1 MTGKDEGQGRGDPF
15 KIVYFNPTG
24 TLGGAELCLLDVVA
38 GVRAGR
44 PEWSIKVLLAD
55 DSPVRDALERL
66 GIACEV
72 LPIPSRLAAAGDSDT
87 TSNSRLGKL
96 LKLSTTLPSALGY
109 FLKVRRALRDERP
122 GLLQTNGM
130 KAHLLGAW
138 GAPKGVPVVWQMHDY
153 PGSRPLM
160 ARLLKISRRPGLRVV
175 AVSKSVA
182 DATKALL
189 GPSVPVDCVYNAID
203 LERFSPVLGDRETDP
218 GAWLDDLAGLPP
230 APPGTV
236 RVGLVATYARW
247 KGHDLFL
254 DAAARVTP
262 SPRVRF
268 YVVGGPI
275 YRSAGS
281 QFSREELE
289 SKAKSLGLDG
299 RVGFV
304 PHQGEPAKAFRSLD
318 VVVHASTRPEPFG
331 RVIVEAMACGRAL
344 IAMQEGGAAE
354 LFEDGVSA
362 LGCPP
367 NDPDALAD
375 RLQRLIV
382 SSDLRAALGQEGR
395 KATLAYF
402 NRNRLGSEWIR
413 VYQAFR

>member
-1 MTGKDEGQGRGDPF
+1 MTGKADGDGDGEGRGAPF

-24 TLGGAELCLLDVVA
+24 TLGGAELCLLDIVA
-38 GVRAGR
+38 GVRASR
-44 PEWSIKVLLAD
+44 PDWSIKVLLAD
-55 DSPVRDALERL
+55 DGPVRSALERL
-66 GIACEV
+66 GIPAEV
-72 LPIPSRLAAAGDSDT
+72 VPIPSRLAAAGDSDAST
-87 TSNSRLGKL
+87 TSRLGKL
-96 LKLSTTLPSALGY
+96 LKLATTIPSALGY
-109 FLKVRRALRDERP
+109 FLKLRRALRAERP
-122 GLLQTNGM
+122 NLLQTNGM
-130 KAHLLGAW
+130 KAHLLGSWA
-138 GAPKGVPVVWQMHDY
+138 APRGMPVVWQMHDY

-160 ARLLKISRRPGLRVV
+160 ARLLKMARRPRLRVV

-182 DATKALL
+182 EDTRALL
-189 GPSVPVDCVYNAID
+189 GPKVPVDCIYNAID
-203 LERFSPVLGDRETDP
+203 LKRFSPASES
-218 GAWLDDLAGLPP
+218 GAWLDQLAGLPP
-230 APPGTV
+230 PLPGTV

-254 DAAARVTP
+254 EAAARVTP
-262 SPRVRF
+262 SPTVRF

-289 SKAKSLGLDG
+289 AEAKSLGLDG
-299 RVGFV
+299 RLGFV
-304 PHQGEPAKAFRSLD
+304 PHQDDPAKVFRSLD

-344 IAMQEGGAAE
+344 VAMQEGGASE

-367 NDPDALAD
+367 NDPASLAV

-382 SSDLRAALGQEGR
+382 SSDLRAALGREGR
-395 KATLAYF
+395 NTALAYF
-402 NRNRLGSEWIR
+402 DRNRLGSEWIR
-413 VYQAFR
+413 VYQAFW